1 MQRQVGELKA
11 RKLNRQETLEEERKA
26 KLPANWESRRA
37 RAEWELEREHKKKE
51 CEKRGEDYNR
61 IQALEVSAENA
72 DRWERKR
79 KKKNPDPGFSGEC
92 GRSIN
97 ARRGREKSDTL
108 YPMAHSLRHGT
119 HEPSGEGVDRM
130 VEDLEKQI
138 EKRSKFSRRRRFH
151 DDADIDYINER
162 NANFNRKAARFYGAY
177 TAEIRQ
183 NLERG
188 TAV

>member
-1 MQRQVGELKA
+1 MRAPRAGSSETSGGKHEYSVVVKSVVAMMDIPPAKDYAAAQLRQYQRLIRQVKPDLESYEKQKA
-11 RKLNRQETLEEERKA
+11 EESE
-26 KLPANWESRRA
+26 
-37 RAEWELEREHKKKE
+37 
-51 CEKRGEDYNR
+51 
-61 IQALEVSAENA
+61 
-72 DRWERKR
+72 
-79 KKKNPDPGFSGEC
+79 
-92 GRSIN
+92 
-97 ARRGREKSDTL
+97 TL

-119 HEPSGEGVDRM
+119 HEPSTDGVDRM

-138 EKRSKFSRRRRFH
+138 EKRSKYSRRRRFH

-162 NANFNRKAARFYGAY
+162 NASFNRKAARFYGAY

>member
-1 MQRQVGELKA
+1 MLVCFLCCSEYAAAQLRQYQRLIRQVKPDLESYEKQKA
-11 RKLNRQETLEEERKA
+11 EESE
-26 KLPANWESRRA
+26 
-37 RAEWELEREHKKKE
+37 
-51 CEKRGEDYNR
+51 
-61 IQALEVSAENA
+61 
-72 DRWERKR
+72 
-79 KKKNPDPGFSGEC
+79 
-92 GRSIN
+92 
-97 ARRGREKSDTL
+97 TL

-119 HEPSGEGVDRM
+119 HEPSTDGVDRM

-138 EKRSKFSRRRRFH
+138 EKRSKYSRRRRFH

-162 NANFNRKAARFYGAY
+162 NASFNRKAARFYGAY